1 MATVVLNDEAQLQ
14 TLLESRRRSGMADM
28 DEVWEGVLHMVP
40 APNYDHGRIESHL
53 HRLIGEPAQDAGL
66 EMIGQSNLGESE
78 HDFRVPDSALH
89 PSGTSGDR
97 SEIGQHETAALV
109 VEIVSPND
117 ETWLKL
123 PFYAAHGV
131 QEVLIVDPRE
141 HAVHWLALDGD
152 EYRPVQR
159 SGLIEL
165 GPEDLIGPLGWA

>member
-1 MATVVLNDEAQLQ
+1 MATVVFNDESQLQ
-14 TLLESRRRSGMADM
+14 ALLESRRRSGIDRM

-40 APNYDHGRIESHL
+40 APDYEHGRIESRL
-53 HRLIGEPAQDAGL
+53 HRLIGVPAEAVGL

-78 HDFRVPDSALH
+78 EDFRVPDSALH
-89 PSGTSGDR
+89 PRGTSGVWHD
-97 SEIGQHETAALV
+97 TATLV

-123 PFYAAHGV
+123 PFYAAHSV

-141 HAVHWLALDGD
+141 HAVHWLALDHG
-152 EYRPVQR
+152 EYHPVQR

-165 GPEDLIGPLGWA
+165 GPQELAGQLGWS